1 MIAVKGKGEMEAWYV
16 LGLRPIGGT
25 RGHPEPASP
34 AEAVPGA

>member
-25 RGHPEPASP
+25 RGHPEPA
-34 AEAVPGA
+34 EAVPGA